1 MAEEYQNVNYV
12 KYTKHIFILEVGW
25 GETQFFGTGAYRTCR
40 ISGVR
45 LSSLALQPQQSG
57 SQSIAVT
64 DVAVGPHLLPWHCS
78 IRYQP

>member
-45 LSSLALQPQQSG
+45 LSSLALQLIVPATAVRLSAVYCSNRCSSG
-57 SQSIAVT
+57 ATLIAL
-64 DVAVGPHLLPWHCS
+64 AL
-78 IRYQP
+78 